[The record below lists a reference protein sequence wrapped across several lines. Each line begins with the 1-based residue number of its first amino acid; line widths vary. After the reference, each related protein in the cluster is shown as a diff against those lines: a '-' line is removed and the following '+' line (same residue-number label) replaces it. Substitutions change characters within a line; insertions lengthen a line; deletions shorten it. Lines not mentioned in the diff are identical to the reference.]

1 MFKYFLWFLIGLT
14 LLFSS
19 SPSSADEPF
28 SEYVSKICKTDCPDP
43 DILKMA
49 IYEASLQL
57 NIDPNV
63 MLAIFVKESSLRP
76 NAINK
81 TNGKSKGLGQ
91 IQVSWHLDK
100 FRSRNH
106 YDIFDNVYVSTT
118 IYRDC
123 LKRYKGN
130 QNKALWCYNGHQNAK
145 YSRSVNKIYTI
156 IKDRQYFTK
165 SI

>member
-1 MFKYFLWFLIGLT
+1 MLKYFLWSLLGLT
-14 LLFSS
+14 VLFTSTS
-19 SPSSADEPF
+19 SSADEPF
-28 SEYVSKICKTDCPDP
+28 TEYVEKICKQDCPDP

-49 IYEASLQL
+49 IYESSSQL
-57 NIDPNV
+57 GIDPNV

-76 NAINK
+76 NATNK

-91 IQVSWHLDK
+91 IQVAWHLDK

-123 LKRYKGN
+123 LRRYKGN
-130 QNKALWCYNGHQNAK
+130 QNKALWCYNGHQSFT
-145 YSRSVNKIYTI
+145 YSKKANKIYST
-156 IKDRQYFTK
+156 IKDRKYFTQA
-165 SI
+165 I